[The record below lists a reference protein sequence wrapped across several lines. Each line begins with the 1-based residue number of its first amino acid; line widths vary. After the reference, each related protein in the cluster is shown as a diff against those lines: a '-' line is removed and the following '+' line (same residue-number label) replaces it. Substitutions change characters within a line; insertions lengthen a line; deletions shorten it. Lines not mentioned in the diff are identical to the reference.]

1 MTDEGR
7 ESLLGQWAVP
17 PSDSEQRR
25 FGIAERIAN
34 IQHAIASSAAM
45 DNRDIRVSVQGSH
58 RHNTIVRLDRDVD
71 IYVILMDIFTTDYAF
86 AKGFSDKKLKLYE
99 ASYTSPRFKNDL
111 EAAFIAAFGRNYVKR
126 GGKGFII
133 KEKDIHQVSTAV
145 VAGVEHR
152 RYRPDGTYDSGMTV
166 RPDEGDAFESWPEQH
181 FRNGEA
187 KNNKMERRY
196 WRFVRIMKKLCD
208 YMARHGY
215 PQARTIPPYLN
226 ECLAYNIP
234 NNLMSAGRL
243 SDNLREMLLYLRQAL
258 GTDEKCRKW
267 LEVTEMNYLFH
278 SSRPWTREQ
287 ALDWILAAW
296 EWLEYE

>member
-7 ESLLGQWAVP
+7 ETLLRQWAEP

-25 FGIAERIAN
+25 FGIAERVDNIKKAIAN
-34 IQHAIASSAAM
+34 SAALC
-45 DNRDIRVSVQGSH
+45 DRDVHVSVQGSH
-58 RHNTIVRLDRDVD
+58 RHNTLVRLDREVD

-99 ASYTSPRFKNDL
+99 ASYSYPQFRNDL
-111 EAAFIAAFGRNYVKR
+111 EAALVAAFGRHYVKR
-126 GGKGFII
+126 GSTGFAI
-133 KEKDIHQVSTAV
+133 KEKNIHRASSDV

-152 RYRPDGTYDSGMTV
+152 RYRPDGTYASGMTL
-166 RPDEGDAFESWPEQH
+166 RPDNADAFESWPEQH
-181 FRNGEA
+181 YQNGEA
-187 KNNKMERRY
+187 KHNKTERRY
-196 WRFVRIMKKLCD
+196 KRFVRIMKKLCD

-215 PQARTIPPYLN
+215 PQARAIPSYLN
-226 ECLAYNIP
+226 ECLVYNIP
-234 NNLMSAGRL
+234 DNIISTGRL
-243 SDNLREMLLYLRQAL
+243 SDSLREMLIYLRQAI

-287 ALDWILAAW
+287 VLGWVLAAW